1 MGLISLYLLVIRY
14 TNVSVSIQGIVGIIV
29 TILLNYIFINKILSK
44 IKHSEDS
51 KKLENVKEAIKESY
65 KEFFIRLIPICISII
80 AFCFAS
86 WTTISSFGMVMFWGV
101 ALIALYNYLI
111 TATMLKVKAEK

>member
-1 MGLISLYLLVIRY
+1 M
-14 TNVSVSIQGIVGIIV
+14 
-29 TILLNYIFINKILSK
+29 K
-44 IKHSEDS
+44 
-51 KKLENVKEAIKESY
+51 
-65 KEFFIRLIPICISII
+65 LIPICISVIV
-80 AFCFAS
+80 FCFIS